1 MNKKNQ
7 AVIFDMDGVICHTNP
22 YHTKAY
28 QQFLEKRGI
37 YPSEEDFVQH
47 MYGKNNRYILNHFL
61 GREIIGQE
69 FVDLENEKEALFR
82 DIYADE
88 IEPIGGFLPFLDN
101 LKKSGFSTGVATS
114 APRSNLELIMESVG
128 FRSKMESVLASE
140 DVREHKPDPEVYL
153 KSAKNLGVAPED
165 CVVFEDSF
173 SGVSAALNA
182 GMKVVGVLS
191 SHTREEL
198 PPCDLYINDYTDIT
212 TEQIKHILS
221 QNNHSDVKKA

>member
-69 FVDLENEKEALFR
+69 FVDLENEKEELFR
-82 DIYADE
+82 EIYIDE
-88 IEPIGGFLPFLDN
+88 IVPIDNFLPFLDN
-101 LKKSGFSTGVATS
+101 LKSAGFKTGVATS
-114 APRSNLELIMESVG
+114 APRSNLELIMDSLR
-128 FRSKMESVLASE
+128 FKSKMESILASE
-140 DVREHKPDPEVYL
+140 DVKEHKHDLEVYL
-153 KSAKNLGVAPED
+153 KSAKNLAIAPEN
-165 CVVFEDSF
+165 CRVFEDSY
-173 SGVSAALNA
+173 SVVSAELNA
-182 GMKVVGVLS
+182 EMKVVGVLS
-191 SHTREEL
+191 SHTPEEL
-198 PPCDLYINDYTDIT
+198 PPCNLYIKDYYDIKAA
-212 TEQIKHILS
+212 QIENPEK
-221 QNNHSDVKKA
+221 